1 MFINDLKKS
10 RKKRLVPADKFD
22 RHMKRA
28 RQSDVNSRK
37 KIFSLQTEVNDQ
49 RQEARMSLKSSTY

>member
-1 MFINDLKKS
+1 MFINDIQKS

-28 RQSDVNSRK
+28 RANDLASRK
-37 KIFSLQTEVNDQ
+37 RIFSLQSEVNES
-49 RQEARMSLKSSTY
+49 RQEARNSLKSSIY

>member
-1 MFINDLKKS
+1 MFINDIRKS

-28 RQSDVNSRK
+28 RLTDISNRK
-37 KIFSLQTEVNDQ
+37 SIFSLQTEVNDQ

>member
-1 MFINDLKKS
+1 MFINDIRKS

-28 RQSDVNSRK
+28 RLTDISSRK
-37 KIFSLQTEVNDQ
+37 SIFSLQTADSIS

>member
-1 MFINDLKKS
+1 MFINDIRKS

-28 RQSDVNSRK
+28 RLTDISSRQH
-37 KIFSLQTEVNDQ
+37 IFSLQTEAEDQ
-49 RQEARMSLKSSTY
+49 RRLARMSLKSSTY